1 MNCLAFER
9 LLDEGAPDRLPA
21 EALAH
26 ARTCEACA
34 RALARARSLERSL
47 QAHFSETIAA
57 PDGFADRVMTRVER
71 GEARGVRWLAL
82 PSAVPWW
89 TRAAMEPGVV
99 LALATVALFTW
110 RSDRWLAGA
119 RAAWDGLAAAPK
131 WAHDALLAVGFGP
144 LADMLSRS
152 LASVSAASLSVQL
165 GLALGVAPLL
175 LLASWLAWRAGE
187 RLVGA
192 VGAR

>member
-1 MNCLAFER
+1 MNCLEFER
-9 LLDEGAPDRLPA
+9 LLDEGAADRLPA

-26 ARTCEACA
+26 ARACDACA
-34 RALARARSLERSL
+34 RSLARARSLEREL
-47 QAHFSETIAA
+47 ETHFSEAIAA
-57 PDGFADRVMTRVER
+57 PAGFADRVMARVER

-82 PSAVPWW
+82 PSAFPWW
-89 TRAAMEPGVV
+89 TRAALEPGVV
-99 LALATVALFTW
+99 LALATLALFTW

-131 WAHDALLAVGFGP
+131 WAHDGLLAAGFGP
-144 LADMLSRS
+144 LADLLSRS
-152 LASVSAASLSVQL
+152 LASVGSASPSVQL

-187 RLVGA
+187 GLVGA
-192 VGAR
+192 VGAH